1 MKMDVQFAKEFTYLL
16 LAFLRLACP
25 ALGRGAPLLFS
36 LMKKVTKKSSQQ
48 RGFFCRTGLRPEKL
62 IKPRAA

>member
-1 MKMDVQFAKEFTYLL
+1 MMGSNMSLVAFT
-16 LAFLRLACP
+16 RKACP

-48 RGFFCRTGLRPEKL
+48 RGFFALKAFARQN
-62 IKPRAA
+62 